1 MQIHFMR
8 SIELLQETRT
18 GVTPTGAK
26 EFKVE
31 IVEAPRL

>member
-8 SIELLQETRT
+8 SNELLQE
-18 GVTPTGAK
+18 TPTGAK

-31 IVEAPRL
+31 IVEAPGL

>member
-8 SIELLQETRT
+8 SNELLQETSP
-18 GVTPTGAK
+18 GAVKPGAK

-31 IVEAPRL
+31 IVEAPSI